1 MPGHRDVVKLVELTE
16 EHFPRKKNKKTWLK
30 CMMDKRENNDL
41 LVDFVFIHYL
51 PNCSIVDNQKSVAN
65 FELAIVIFVVLFLN
79 S

>member
-1 MPGHRDVVKLVELTE
+1 
-16 EHFPRKKNKKTWLK
+16 
-30 CMMDKRENNDL
+30 MMDKRENNDL